1 MQSYSD
7 NGSQNRT
14 GSTCC
19 LLMVFP
25 GQKPREL
32 FEGTDK
38 MALSGLELA
47 EVLTRRAAEIAV
59 KERNCLK

>member
-14 GSTCC
+14 GLACC
-19 LLMVFP
+19 QLMVFP
-25 GQKPREL
+25 GQKPGEL

-38 MALSGLELA
+38 MALFGKTATIGDLG
-47 EVLTRRAAEIAV
+47 
-59 KERNCLK
+59 